1 MTGISSY
8 STTASENV
16 QANTGIDWDEGMSP
30 GQVNNSARQ
39 NMADIRA
46 AFDDLIWFQYGIGS
60 KAVNHAYASTTSTTI
75 AGADVTAVYH
85 AKRRVKAVGASTG
98 TIYGS
103 ITSSS
108 YAGSTTTVNYVWD
121 SGALAN
127 ETLTIYLSQVPVT
140 GNPAGLPVENRYT
153 DFSLGSS
160 YSPSLTT
167 SFTPQVMLG
176 RGGTWT
182 LTPKSTGRV
191 RVRLA
196 VSFNIPAGVEGFLQ
210 IRYGTGTAPSQG
222 ATASTSGSSAGT
234 LIGVTTPAAGGFQ
247 IITPMEVELTGL
259 TLRTAYWFDLSIGEF
274 SGGAATVI
282 VLIISTIIEEF

>member
-60 KAVNHAYASTTSTTI
+60 KSVAHIYAGSTSTTI

-85 AKRRVKAVGASTG
+85 AKRRVKAVGSITG

-108 YAGSTTTVNYVWD
+108 YAGSTTTVNYLWD
-121 SGALAN
+121 SGSLSN

-140 GNPAGLPVENRYT
+140 GNPAGFLTENRYT
-153 DFSLGSS
+153 NFGSITGS
-160 YSPSLTT
+160 GYSTNSVYPTY
-167 SFTPQVMLG
+167 VMVG
-176 RGGTWT
+176 SGSVWK
-182 LTPKSTGRV
+182 LTPKTTGRV
-191 RVRLA
+191 RFQVTGSMVGTSAQALA
-196 VSFNIPAGVEGFLQ
+196 Q
-210 IRYGTGTAPSQG
+210 CYYGTGTTPAQGASVPSGSVAGNVNPTATLVG
-222 ATASTSGSSAGT
+222 ATAQSNFTIYFEA
-234 LIGVTTPAAGGFQ
+234 
-247 IITPMEVELTGL
+247 TGL
-259 TLRTAYWFDLSIGEF
+259 TLGSAYWFDLGLAQFNLGSAQIFLTGIF
-274 SGGAATVI
+274 
-282 VLIISTIIEEF
+282 IEEF